1 MDYGCTELYV
11 EIRAQLWLML
21 FSSDY
26 FSKMLTR
33 KKIRYKTN
41 KNMRQ
46 FGVAN
51 EIKTLFMSDVQAI
64 LGPWGLEC

>member
-33 KKIRYKTN
+33 KKIRYKTKKMGKYFKKDRN
-41 KNMRQ
+41 YLLSQ
-46 FGVAN
+46 FV
-51 EIKTLFMSDVQAI
+51 LF
-64 LGPWGLEC
+64 